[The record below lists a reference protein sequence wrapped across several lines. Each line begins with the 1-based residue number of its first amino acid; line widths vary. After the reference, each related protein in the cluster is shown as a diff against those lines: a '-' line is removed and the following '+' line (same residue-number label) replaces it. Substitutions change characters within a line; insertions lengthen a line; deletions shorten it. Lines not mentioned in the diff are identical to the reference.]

1 MSALSDLI
9 FPNQDSNANN
19 INRILGDLKRSNLS
33 ITNRLRSIHEDA
45 GFVEGVAAAASRSG
59 ATRPLVANERCGSWY
74 IRPELKGASA
84 YFKSTDGHTGQ
95 WKFSTRRLNL
105 HLLPVI
111 EEHDGIIIVDSTR
124 RGKRMPDSLSKTVPI
139 WCCVL
144 NRALFPDR
152 PEHHGLHVPPNV
164 VSDSERSQMLA
175 RVPGFVA
182 SFGELNPDLAGLR
195 GQVSKP
201 LRPAWVTQETVR
213 MGRLEEELG
222 IGIGGGGGDGGD
234 GVIFE
239 SFRPVVC
246 CTSSR
251 RITDGEM
258 SGHSGYVQGAGD
270 DTENW
275 ALDLTPPVFWANVDQ
290 LLSTPE
296 ADLPDLIRSLVAA
309 ANHHDHQQPDPS
321 GATDSNGVNN
331 STLPSTVRQLTPYI
345 YVCPLPLPLSLPT
358 RTTEE
363 DAELDWCKIALS
375 STTTPPETW
384 VKSAGLMDA
393 GLGKHKAASR
403 NLRVALPNIC
413 SFVSQFLGDDNN
425 KKDTDRDGHNGAITD
440 ADADAPTQNPKKK
453 QKRII
458 IADESGG
465 KDLSIGVALALICCC
480 FSDEEGR
487 VLRETS
493 GGGGGGRE
501 GGGGDGDDPAGV
513 SFNKTMIKVRLGRIM
528 TTMPDANPNR
538 ATLQSVNSFLMDW
551 R

>member
-1 MSALSDLI
+1 
-9 FPNQDSNANN
+9 
-19 INRILGDLKRSNLS
+19 
-33 ITNRLRSIHEDA
+33 
-45 GFVEGVAAAASRSG
+45 
-59 ATRPLVANERCGSWY
+59 
-74 IRPELKGASA
+74 
-84 YFKSTDGHTGQ
+84 
-95 WKFSTRRLNL
+95 
-105 HLLPVI
+105 
-111 EEHDGIIIVDSTR
+111 
-124 RGKRMPDSLSKTVPI
+124 MPDSLSKTVPI

-144 NRALFPDR
+144 NRVLFPDS
-152 PEHHGLHVPPNV
+152 PGYHGLYVPPNV

-182 SFGELNPDLAGLR
+182 SFRELNLDLAALR
-195 GQVSKP
+195 GQVTKP
-201 LRPAWVTQETVR
+201 LRPTWVTQETVQ
-213 MGRLEEELG
+213 MGRLEEDLG
-222 IGIGGGGGDGGD
+222 MRGRVGGDGG

-275 ALDLTPPVFWANVDQ
+275 ALDLTPPVFWANAGL

-296 ADLPDLIRSLVAA
+296 ADLPGLIRSLVAA
-309 ANHHDHQQPDPS
+309 AASHHRHGGGGD
-321 GATDSNGVNN
+321 GNG
-331 STLPSTVRQLTPYI
+331 LPPAARQLTPYI
-345 YVCPLPLPLSLPT
+345 YVCPLPLPQSLPAA
-358 RTTEE
+358 E
-363 DAELDWCKIALS
+363 DDAGLDWCRIALS
-375 STTTPPETW
+375 SSATPPETW
-384 VKSAGLMDA
+384 AKSANLMDA

-413 SFVSQFLGDDNN
+413 SFVSQFLE
-425 KKDTDRDGHNGAITD
+425 DRDRDRDSNNSDEVDGQTL
-440 ADADAPTQNPKKK
+440 QKKRR
-453 QKRII
+453 KRII
-458 IADESGG
+458 VADESGG

-480 FSDEEGR
+480 FSDEEGH
-487 VLRETS
+487 VLRETGRA
-493 GGGGGGRE
+493 GGSSNGGE
-501 GGGGDGDDPAGV
+501 V

>member
-1 MSALSDLI
+1 MSALTDLI
-9 FPNQDSNANN
+9 FPNQESNTNN
-19 INRILGDLKRSNLS
+19 INKILGDLKRSNLS

-45 GFVEGVAAAASRSG
+45 GFVEGIAAA
-59 ATRPLVANERCGSWY
+59 TPRPLVANERCGSWY
-74 IRPELKGASA
+74 IRPELKTASA

-105 HLLPVI
+105 HLLPLI
-111 EEHDGIIIVDSTR
+111 ERHDGIIIVDSTR

-144 NRALFPDR
+144 NRALFPDLA
-152 PEHHGLHVPPNV
+152 PECHGLHVPPNV

-182 SFGELNPDLAGLR
+182 SFRELNPDLAGLR
-195 GQVSKP
+195 AQISRP
-201 LRPAWVTQETVR
+201 LRPTWVTQETVQ
-213 MGRLEEELG
+213 MGRLEEDLG
-222 IGIGGGGGDGGD
+222 IGRGGGGGGDGGD

-251 RITDGEM
+251 RVTGGEM

-275 ALDLTPPVFWANVDQ
+275 ALDLTPPVFWANLGR

-296 ADLPDLIRSLVAA
+296 ADLPGLIRSLVAA
-309 ANHHDHQQPDPS
+309 AGHQDDHRDSATPADD
-321 GATDSNGVNN
+321 TDSNGGNKNN
-331 STLPSTVRQLTPYI
+331 IRLPTTVRQLTPYI
-345 YVCPLPLPLSLPT
+345 YVCPLPIPESLPT
-358 RTTEE
+358 TEE
-363 DAELDWCKIALS
+363 GAELDWCKIELS
-375 STTTPPETW
+375 SSTTPPETW
-384 VKSAGLMDA
+384 VNND
-393 GLGKHKAASR
+393 
-403 NLRVALPNIC
+403 
-413 SFVSQFLGDDNN
+413 GDEVDGQAQ
-425 KKDTDRDGHNGAITD
+425 KKTKTKER
-440 ADADAPTQNPKKK
+440 
-453 QKRII
+453 RII
-458 IADESGG
+458 IADEAGG

-480 FSDEEGR
+480 FGDEEGR
-487 VLRETS
+487 VLRGTTGEA
-493 GGGGGGRE
+493 GGGGNGVG
-501 GGGGDGDDPAGV
+501 AGV
-513 SFNKTMIKVRLGRIM
+513 AFNKTMIKVRLGRIM